1 MLIMV
6 VLNPNTVTVMRPV
19 GSSITFGLYY
29 MLTYVPETLLWIQ
42 IGQKKK
48 REIRKV
54 VKKGFVVHL
63 QRRYKS
69 YPTL

>member
-1 MLIMV
+1 MV

-48 REIRKV
+48 EKFER
-54 VKKGFVVHL
+54 L
-63 QRRYKS
+63 
-69 YPTL
+69 

>member
-1 MLIMV
+1 MV

-48 REIRKV
+48 RNSKGCEKRV
-54 VKKGFVVHL
+54 CGSLTKKI
-63 QRRYKS
+63 
-69 YPTL
+69 